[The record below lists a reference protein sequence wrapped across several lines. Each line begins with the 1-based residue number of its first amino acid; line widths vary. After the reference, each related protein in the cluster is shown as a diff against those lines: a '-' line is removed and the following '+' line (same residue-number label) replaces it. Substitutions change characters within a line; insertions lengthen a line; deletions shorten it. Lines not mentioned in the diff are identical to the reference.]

1 MRPTRA
7 VLAWARKVHLLWLH
21 LLWQFSPDPD
31 NVRPE
36 GSVNIV
42 VMMRLVWRKG
52 VHLLVHLIP
61 EV

>member
-1 MRPTRA
+1 M
-7 VLAWARKVHLLWLH
+7 ARTVHSLWLH
-21 LLWQFSPDPD
+21 FVRQFSPDPD

-36 GSVNIV
+36 ATVNIV

-52 VHLLVHLIP
+52 VHLLVQLIP